1 MYLQASLGLVQ
12 NVIRQALAADHLAS
26 KQDRKTTVRLSFG
39 FYRSNSETKI
49 KLNVC
54 VIMIIII
61 LPNMKTVFKV
71 IIVLNLSH
79 YNSF

>member
-1 MYLQASLGLVQ
+1 MLH
-12 NVIRQALAADHLAS
+12 QALAADRLAS
-26 KQDRKTTVRLSFG
+26 KQDRETTVKLSLG
-39 FYRSNSETKI
+39 FYRSNSETRI

-71 IIVLNLSH
+71 IIVQNL